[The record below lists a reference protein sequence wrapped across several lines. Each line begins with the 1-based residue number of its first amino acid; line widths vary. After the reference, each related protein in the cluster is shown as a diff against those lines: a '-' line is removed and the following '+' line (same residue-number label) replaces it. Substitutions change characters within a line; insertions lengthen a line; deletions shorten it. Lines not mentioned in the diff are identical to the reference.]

1 MWIPVTQ
8 RVLGSKA
15 IKNVINSDFV
25 ERIAEST
32 SGCYLEMNSGFT
44 VEIEESINYWLEAIK
59 EKNGE

>member
-8 RVLGSKA
+8 HVSGSKA

-25 ERIAEST
+25 ERIAENT

-44 VEIEESINYWLEAIK
+44 VEIEESMAYWLEAIR
-59 EKNGE
+59 NGE